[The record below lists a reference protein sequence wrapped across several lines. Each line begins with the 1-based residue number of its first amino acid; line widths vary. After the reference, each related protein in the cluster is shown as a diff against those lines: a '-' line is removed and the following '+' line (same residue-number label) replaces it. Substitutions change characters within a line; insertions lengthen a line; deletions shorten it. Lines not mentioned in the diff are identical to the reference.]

1 LISLAGFTRR
11 RRALVAAFLPYLLLS
26 LFVDFVH
33 LHRLFTGN
41 MSLLSGSQH
50 VTAVTTGQQRLP
62 DAPCAI
68 CQWLRAGTGLQ
79 MSTTAQITFATIA
92 VAIAP
97 LPSSVPFR
105 PPLGAP
111 DFRGPPLQASL

>member
-1 LISLAGFTRR
+1 LITLAGFTRR

-41 MSLLSGSQH
+41 MSPLDESQH
-50 VTAVTTGQQRLP
+50 VTAVSPGQQRLP

-79 MSTTAQITFATIA
+79 TSTTAQFTFDTIDA
-92 VAIAP
+92 AIAP
-97 LPSSVPFR
+97 LASSSPLR
-105 PPLGAP
+105 PILGTP
-111 DFRGPPLQASL
+111 DFRGPPAASSL

>member
-1 LISLAGFTRR
+1 M
-11 RRALVAAFLPYLLLS
+11 AAFLPYLLLS

-41 MSLLSGSQH
+41 ITLLSESQH

-79 MSTTAQITFATIA
+79 TSTTAQITFGTVADA
-92 VAIAP
+92 VAP

-105 PPLGAP
+105 PTLGAP
-111 DFRGPPLQASL
+111 DFRGPPLHASL